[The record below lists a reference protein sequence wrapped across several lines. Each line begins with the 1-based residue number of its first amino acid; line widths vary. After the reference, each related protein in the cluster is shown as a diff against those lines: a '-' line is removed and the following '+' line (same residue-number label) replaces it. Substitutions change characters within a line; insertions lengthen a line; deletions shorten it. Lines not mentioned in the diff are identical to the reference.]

1 MCFDLRKMM
10 VPIET
15 TQFADHHSSLYEKR
29 RQRRDAPR
37 FSSGTTS
44 TSSTLI
50 DHVITS
56 DMAIT
61 TNARVVNCSVS
72 DHDMIAVNILAKRT
86 RRTAQTITVRS
97 TRNVDS
103 DAMRLDFLLADWS
116 AVYDAGSAT
125 EKWDAWLQVWQ
136 PIIDKHIPLRT
147 IRLKHPSCPWLH
159 DNTELQECMER
170 RDRAREAWTQDRSS
184 AQAQQRYRDTR
195 NAVKKAQYRACSEYF
210 ALSYK
215 NSRSTTWTEIRRHL
229 LASRKPEPKI
239 TPLHHSDPTWA
250 EQLNRHFVSAGAD
263 VAAELSAAPQGAPL
277 SPRPTRVVSGAF
289 KVRPVTLPELSLALR
304 GMGNSRASGSDGV
317 TVQMLRATFPT
328 VAPHL
333 LHVINCS
340 IRSGDV
346 PAGWKHACVVSLHKK
361 GDRCNPANYRPIS
374 ILSVPA
380 KLCEKC
386 VCTQLSSYIDHNHVL
401 CDNQHGF
408 RSSHSTETA
417 MIDTMN
423 FLSSAMENG
432 HVSTLVAADTSRAFD
447 SIEHVRLID
456 KLGWYGVDKHW
467 FVDWLRN
474 RTQSIQGSCAGTL
487 PVTHGVIQGSL
498 LGPKLYLLFTNDL
511 TAHLPFGKQVAY
523 ADDVQFLDCDSVE
536 NFACLKERV
545 EGTLDAALLWFTQN
559 RLKLNP
565 SKIELLIVKPKKK
578 KCASLSIK
586 FGDADLNPSP
596 FAKILGLFIDSELSW
611 EKQVSQVVRRCFFIL
626 VGLSKLRHRLP
637 FETKKLLIEALV
649 FPHLHY
655 CLTAVVWGGCSA
667 TLRQR
672 VQKAINFEARIVTG
686 LSRREHVTPALE
698 LLGWRR
704 IDGMLE
710 ERDAA
715 MLRRLMSS
723 GAPPSLADLV
733 RSRSD
738 VSVRA
743 TRGVCAGQL
752 ELPRVRTERGKR
764 SFPYRAVSEWNA
776 GCMNRL

>member
-1 MCFDLRKMM
+1 M
-10 VPIET
+10 
-15 TQFADHHSSLYEKR
+15 
-29 RQRRDAPR
+29 
-37 FSSGTTS
+37 
-44 TSSTLI
+44 
-50 DHVITS
+50 
-56 DMAIT
+56 
-61 TNARVVNCSVS
+61 
-72 DHDMIAVNILAKRT
+72 
-86 RRTAQTITVRS
+86 
-97 TRNVDS
+97 
-103 DAMRLDFLLADWS
+103 
-116 AVYDAGSAT
+116 
-125 EKWDAWLQVWQ
+125 
-136 PIIDKHIPLRT
+136 
-147 IRLKHPSCPWLH
+147 
-159 DNTELQECMER
+159 
-170 RDRAREAWTQDRSS
+170 
-184 AQAQQRYRDTR
+184 
-195 NAVKKAQYRACSEYF
+195 
-210 ALSYK
+210 
-215 NSRSTTWTEIRRHL
+215 
-229 LASRKPEPKI
+229 
-239 TPLHHSDPTWA
+239 
-250 EQLNRHFVSAGAD
+250 
-263 VAAELSAAPQGAPL
+263 
-277 SPRPTRVVSGAF
+277 
-289 KVRPVTLPELSLALR
+289 
-304 GMGNSRASGSDGV
+304 
-317 TVQMLRATFPT
+317 
-328 VAPHL
+328 
-333 LHVINCS
+333 
-340 IRSGDV
+340 
-346 PAGWKHACVVSLHKK
+346 
-361 GDRCNPANYRPIS
+361 
-374 ILSVPA
+374 
-380 KLCEKC
+380 
-386 VCTQLSSYIDHNHVL
+386 
-401 CDNQHGF
+401 
-408 RSSHSTETA
+408 
-417 MIDTMN
+417 
-423 FLSSAMENG
+423 
-432 HVSTLVAADTSRAFD
+432 
-447 SIEHVRLID
+447 
-456 KLGWYGVDKHW
+456 
-467 FVDWLRN
+467 
-474 RTQSIQGSCAGTL
+474 
-487 PVTHGVIQGSL
+487 

-565 SKIELLIVKPKKK
+565 SKTELLIVKPKKK

-655 CLTAVVWGGCSA
+655 CLTVWGGCSA

-672 VQKAINFEARIVTG
+672 VQKAINFGARIVTG
-686 LSRREHVTPALE
+686 LSRREHITPALE

-715 MLRRLMSS
+715 MMRRLMSS